1 MPLLLIASIACVCG
15 LLLVCFIRYFSLK
28 KKYAFLREDSGPDMK
43 MPLPEPDFE
52 GFVRRFSR
60 MIQIPTVSW
69 TDLGK
74 RDLSQFTRFQDELS
88 DMYPRVHQAMS
99 REVCSEFGLIYHWR
113 AKDSQKKPVL
123 FLAHYDVVPA
133 EEKGDEVWDH
143 PPFSGLVEDGILW
156 GRGTL
161 DIKCQLAFQMEAAE
175 TLLEQGWTP
184 DRDIYFAFGGDE
196 EISGLEGAGS
206 MAALFKKRGLEFEF
220 IFDEGG
226 IIARDQLAFLKGRPA
241 ALIGLAEKGFVTFQI
256 KATGESGHSSMPDL
270 EGTAIGRLASGIVRL
285 EKERFPRRLDPVMAN
300 MLERFVPYVSP
311 GLGLVFANLWLT
323 RPLVLY
329 IFSKNKA
336 TDSLIRTSKAVTVC
350 RAGEQENVLPSEA
363 SCLVNHRIQ
372 PGDSIEGVRALDKRI
387 LNDPGLEVSPA
398 GTWLANEPL
407 PAPDVSGRGFRLVQK
422 VLAHTHSD
430 VIAVPFLVNGSTDTK
445 HYRDLTDQ
453 ILRFTPLVLTPE
465 DVASIHG
472 INEKVSLSNLEK
484 GLEFY
489 IRLFCHL

>member
-1 MPLLLIASIACVCG
+1 MSLFLIVSITCACG

-28 KKYAFLREDSGPDMK
+28 RKYTLLRKDSGTDTPM
-43 MPLPEPDFE
+43 PEPDFE

-69 TDLGK
+69 TDLSK
-74 RDLSQFTRFQDELS
+74 RDLSEFTRFQEELVE
-88 DMYPRVHQAMS
+88 MYPRVHRAMT
-99 REVCSEFGLIYHWR
+99 REVCGEFGLIYHLKGR
-113 AKDSQKKPVL
+113 DPKKKPVL

-133 EEKGDEVWDH
+133 EDKGNEAWAR

-161 DIKCQLAFQMEAAE
+161 DIKCQLAFQMETAE
-175 TLLEQGWTP
+175 TLLEQGWIP
-184 DRDIYFAFGGDE
+184 DRDVYFAFGGDE
-196 EISGLEGAGS
+196 EISGMEGAGN
-206 MAALFKKRGLEFEF
+206 MAALFKARGLEFEF
-220 IFDEGG
+220 VLDEGG

-270 EGTAIGRLASGIVRL
+270 GGTAIGRLARGIVRL

-300 MLERFVPYVSP
+300 MLERFVPHVSV

-323 RPLVLY
+323 RPLVLQ
-329 IFSKNKA
+329 IFSRNKA
-336 TDSLIRTSKAVTVC
+336 TDSLIRTSRAVTVC

-363 SCLVNHRIQ
+363 SCLVNHRIL
-372 PGDSIEGVRALDKRI
+372 PGDHIDGVRAYDQKI

-398 GTWLANEPL
+398 GTWLANDPL
-407 PAPDVSGRGFRLVQK
+407 PAADAGGRAFSLVEK
-422 VLAHTHSD
+422 ILACTHSD
-430 VIAVPFLVNGSTDTK
+430 VIAVPFLVNGSTDSK

-453 ILRFTPLVLTPE
+453 ILRFTPLVLTPA
-465 DVASIHG
+465 DVASIHSV
-472 INEKVSLSNLEK
+472 NEKVSLANLDK
-484 GLEFY
+484 GLSFY